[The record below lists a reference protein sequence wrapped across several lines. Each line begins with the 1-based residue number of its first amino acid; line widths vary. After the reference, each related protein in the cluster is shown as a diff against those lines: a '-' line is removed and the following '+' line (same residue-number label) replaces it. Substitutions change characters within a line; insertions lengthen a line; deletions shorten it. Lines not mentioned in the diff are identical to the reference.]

1 MQGEI
6 SVNSLQTSLY
16 FFAFIM
22 VELSL
27 LFIGISTLV
36 GLALAYVSDEKL
48 QRWLSH
54 KGVFGNILGALVG
67 GLTPFCACSTIP
79 MTVGL
84 LKAKVPFGAV
94 MSFVVAS
101 PILNPIVL
109 SMLIV
114 LLGIK
119 AGIIYAVVTF
129 TAAVLFGLIL
139 EKLGFANQVK
149 NVIITGGAEDNT
161 ELTTFK
167 DKLKNALGSAFDSF
181 RGVFVYLVIGV
192 AIGAVIKGFV
202 PQDTIVKIAG
212 PQNPLAIPVAAV
224 VGIPL
229 YIRASTAIPIGL
241 ALVQKGM
248 GVGAVIALIIGGAG
262 MAIPEMSLLAG
273 IFRPRL
279 VAALVGVIFL
289 TAVTAG
295 FVFSIG

>member
-1 MQGEI
+1 M
-6 SVNSLQTSLY
+6 NSLESSLY
-16 FFAFIM
+16 FFGIIM

-27 LFIGISTLV
+27 LFIGISTFV
-36 GLALAYVSDEKL
+36 GLALTYISDEKL

-54 KGVFGNILGALVG
+54 KGILGNIVGALVG

-84 LKAKVPFGAV
+84 LKARAPFGAV

-109 SMLIV
+109 TMMTA

-119 AGIIYAVVTF
+119 AGIIYATVSF

-139 EKLGFANQVK
+139 EKLGFARQVK
-149 NVIITGGAEDNT
+149 NVIVTGGQKDDV
-161 ELTTFK
+161 ELDTFK
-167 DKLKNALGSAFDSF
+167 DRLKNALKSALSDF
-181 RGVFVYLVIGV
+181 RAVFLYLVVGV
-192 AIGAVIKGFV
+192 GIGAVIKGFI
-202 PQDTIVKIAG
+202 PQHLIVSVAG
-212 PQNPLAIPVAAV
+212 PQNPLAVPVAAV
-224 VGIPL
+224 IGIPL
-229 YIRASTAIPIGL
+229 YIRATTAIPIGL

-262 MAIPEMSLLAG
+262 MAIPEMSLLAS

-279 VAALVGVIFL
+279 VGALVGVVFL

-295 FVFSIG
+295 LVFSVG

>member
-1 MQGEI
+1 M
-6 SVNSLQTSLY
+6 NSLQTSLY

-27 LFIGISTLV
+27 LFIGISVFV
-36 GLALAYVSDEKL
+36 GLALTYVSDEKL

-54 KGVFGNILGALVG
+54 KGVLGNILGALLG

-79 MTVGL
+79 MTVGM
-84 LKAKVPFGAV
+84 LKARVPFGPV

-109 SMLIV
+109 SMMIA

-119 AGIIYAVVTF
+119 AGVIYAVVSF
-129 TAAVLFGLIL
+129 TAAVLFGFIL
-139 EKLGFANQVK
+139 EKLGFAGQVK
-149 NVIITGGAEDNT
+149 NVIITGGAEDNV
-161 ELTTFK
+161 ELNTFK
-167 DKLKNALGSAFDSF
+167 DKLKNALGSALDSF
-181 RGVFVYLVIGV
+181 RGVFLYLVIGV
-192 AIGAVIKGFV
+192 AIGAAIKGFV
-202 PQDTIVKIAG
+202 PQDVIVKVAG

-241 ALVQKGM
+241 ALIQKGM

>member
-1 MQGEI
+1 M
-6 SVNSLQTSLY
+6 NSLENSLY
-16 FFAFIM
+16 FFCIIM

-27 LFIGISTLV
+27 LFIGIGTFV
-36 GLALAYVSDEKL
+36 GLVLAYVPDEKL

-54 KGVFGNILGALVG
+54 KGILGNIIGALVG

-84 LKAKVPFGAV
+84 LKARAPFGAV

-109 SMLIV
+109 TMMTA

-119 AGIIYAVVTF
+119 AGIIYATVSF

-139 EKLGFANQVK
+139 EKLGFARQVK
-149 NVIITGGAEDNT
+149 NVIVTGGQKDDV
-161 ELTTFK
+161 ELDTFK
-167 DKLKNALGSAFDSF
+167 DRLKNALKSALSDF
-181 RGVFVYLVIGV
+181 RAVFLYLVVGV
-192 AIGAVIKGFV
+192 GIGAVIKGFI
-202 PQDTIVKIAG
+202 PQHLIVSVAG
-212 PQNPLAIPVAAV
+212 PQNPLAVPVAAV
-224 VGIPL
+224 IGIPL
-229 YIRASTAIPIGL
+229 YIRATTAIPIGL

-262 MAIPEMSLLAG
+262 MAIPEMSLLAS

-279 VAALVGVIFL
+279 VVALVGVIFL

-295 FVFSIG
+295 LVFSVG

>member
-1 MQGEI
+1 M
-6 SVNSLQTSLY
+6 NSLESSLY
-16 FFAFIM
+16 FFGIIM

-27 LFIGISTLV
+27 LFIGISTFV
-36 GLALAYVSDEKL
+36 GLALTYISDEKL

-54 KGVFGNILGALVG
+54 KGILGNIIGALVG

-84 LKAKVPFGAV
+84 LKARAPFGAV

-109 SMLIV
+109 IMMTT

-119 AGIIYAVVTF
+119 AGVIYATVAF

-139 EKLGFANQVK
+139 EKFGFAKQVK
-149 NVIITGGAEDNT
+149 NVIITGGQEDDV
-161 ELTTFK
+161 ELDTFK
-167 DKLKNALGSAFDSF
+167 DRLKNALKSALSDF
-181 RGVFVYLVIGV
+181 RAVFLYLVVGV
-192 AIGAVIKGFV
+192 GIGAVIKGFI
-202 PQDTIVKIAG
+202 PQDLIVSVAG
-212 PQNPLAIPVAAV
+212 PQNPLAVPVAAV
-224 VGIPL
+224 IGIPL
-229 YIRASTAIPIGL
+229 YIRATTAIPIGL

-262 MAIPEMSLLAG
+262 MAIPEMSLLAS

-279 VAALVGVIFL
+279 VGALVAVVFL

-295 FVFSIG
+295 LVFSVG

>member
-1 MQGEI
+1 M
-6 SVNSLQTSLY
+6 NSLETSLY

-36 GLALAYVSDEKL
+36 GLGLAYISDEKL
-48 QRWLSH
+48 KRWLSH
-54 KGVFGNILGALVG
+54 KGLLGNILGALIG
-67 GLTPFCACSTIP
+67 ALTPFCACSTIP
-79 MTVGL
+79 LTVGM
-84 LKAKVPFGAV
+84 LKAKVPFGPV

-109 SMLIV
+109 SMLIA

-119 AGIIYAVVTF
+119 AGVIYAAVTF
-129 TAAVLFGLIL
+129 IAAVGFGSIL
-139 EKLGFANQVK
+139 EKLGFSKQVK
-149 NVIITGGAEDNT
+149 NVIVHGGSEESVD
-161 ELTTFK
+161 LHTFS
-167 DKLKNALGSAFDSF
+167 DKLKNALKSAFNDF
-181 RGVFVYLVIGV
+181 RAVFLYLLVGV
-192 AIGAVIKGFV
+192 AIGAVIKGFMPENLIAKV
-202 PQDTIVKIAG
+202 AG
-212 PQNPLAIPVAAV
+212 PQNPLAVPVAAV
-224 VGIPL
+224 IGIPL

-241 ALVQKGM
+241 ALIQKGM

-279 VAALVGVIFL
+279 VVALVAVVFI

-295 FVFSIG
+295 LIFNLG

>member
-1 MQGEI
+1 M
-6 SVNSLQTSLY
+6 NSLQTSLY

-27 LFIGISTLV
+27 LFIGISVFV
-36 GLALAYVSDEKL
+36 GLALTYVSDEKL

-54 KGVFGNILGALVG
+54 KGVLGNILGALLG

-79 MTVGL
+79 ITVGM
-84 LKAKVPFGAV
+84 LKARVPFGPV

-109 SMLIV
+109 SMMIA

-119 AGIIYAVVTF
+119 AGVIYAVVSF
-129 TAAVLFGLIL
+129 TAAVLFGFIL
-139 EKLGFANQVK
+139 EKLGFAGQVK
-149 NVIITGGAEDNT
+149 NVIITGGAEDNVQ
-161 ELTTFK
+161 LNTFK
-167 DKLKNALGSAFDSF
+167 DKLKNALRSALDSF
-181 RGVFVYLVIGV
+181 RGVFLYLVIGV

-202 PQDTIVKIAG
+202 PQDVIVKVAG

-224 VGIPL
+224 IGIPL

-241 ALVQKGM
+241 ALIQKGM

>member
-1 MQGEI
+1 M
-6 SVNSLQTSLY
+6 NSLQTSLY

-161 ELTTFK
+161 ELTTFMG
-167 DKLKNALGSAFDSF
+167 KLKNALGSAFDSF
-181 RGVFVYLVIGV
+181 RGVFLYLVIGV

-202 PQDTIVKIAG
+202 PQHTNVKISG

>member
-1 MQGEI
+1 M
-6 SVNSLQTSLY
+6 NSLESSLY
-16 FFAFIM
+16 FFCFIM

-36 GLALAYVSDEKL
+36 GLALTYISDEKL

-54 KGVFGNILGALVG
+54 KGILGNIIGALVG

-84 LKAKVPFGAV
+84 LKAKAPFGPV

-109 SMLIV
+109 IMMTT

-119 AGIIYAVVTF
+119 AGIIYAAVSF

-139 EKLGFANQVK
+139 EKFGFAKQVK
-149 NVIITGGAEDNT
+149 DVIITGVQEDAV
-161 ELTTFK
+161 ELDTFR
-167 DKLKNALGSAFDSF
+167 DKLKNAVKSALSDF
-181 RGVFVYLVIGV
+181 RAVFLYLVIGV
-192 AIGAVIKGFV
+192 AIGAVIKGFI
-202 PQDTIVKIAG
+202 PQDLIVKVAG
-212 PQNPLAIPVAAV
+212 PQNPLAVPVAAV
-224 VGIPL
+224 IGIPL
-229 YIRASTAIPIGL
+229 YIRATTAIPIGL
-241 ALVQKGM
+241 ALIQKGM

-262 MAIPEMSLLAG
+262 MAIPEMSLLAS

-279 VAALVGVIFL
+279 VGALVAVIFL

-295 FVFSIG
+295 LVFSIG